1 VISDKIVW
9 RVLVAYLGVD
19 SVPLLSS
26 KPIVLAELSRAALRH
41 ITQESGHE
49 AESARAQVEDAVN
62 ELLSPLLA
70 QAIESG

>member
-1 VISDKIVW
+1 MISDKIVW

-49 AESARAQVEDAVN
+49 AESARAQVKDAVN
-62 ELLSPLLA
+62 ELQSPLLA
-70 QAIESG
+70 QAIENG

>member
-1 VISDKIVW
+1 MF
-9 RVLVAYLGVD
+9 
-19 SVPLLSS
+19 SS
-26 KPIVLAELSRAALRH
+26 KPIVLAVLSRAALRL

-49 AESARAQVEDAVN
+49 AESARAQVKDAVN